1 MRYDS
6 LCEPFHARGRDFGF
20 RDMPITVL
28 LLQRQTLLSLIE
40 LRIFSVECLRVAGNQ
55 AERGCF
61 DVSQVVDWEHAQSAF
76 DQFFNSELCL
86 ENLIYLAE
94 RGWVEDLF
102 GGRHKLLVEMR
113 SVDDLLFDDDQH
125 TPWPRTA
132 DADGKDWS

>member
-1 MRYDS
+1 MRYETLS
-6 LCEPFHARGRDFGF
+6 EPFHARSRDFGF

-28 LLQRQTLLSLIE
+28 LLRRETLLSLIG
-40 LRIFSVECLRVAGNQ
+40 LRIFSVECLRVASTQ

-61 DVSQVVDWEHAQSAF
+61 DTSQVVDWEHASSAF

-86 ENLIYLAE
+86 ENLIHLAE

-102 GGRHKLLVEMR
+102 GGRHKLLVDMR

-125 TPWPRTA
+125 LPWSRTA
-132 DADGKDWS
+132 EADGKDCS